1 MAPAEQVLDEAGLDG
16 LISAL
21 AAQGY
26 QVIGPTVRDNAIVLA
41 ELNSAADLP
50 AGYGV
55 DVGPGHY
62 RLRRRD
68 DRSMFAHSAGPQSW
82 KQFLH
87 PARRR
92 LWSAPADGPFEPGY
106 RGGAAVRLHRGA
118 RLRPGRHPDPGPGT
132 RRRGQPLTAHSSAA
146 ASTCSSSR

>member
-41 ELNSAADLP
+41 ELSSVADLP
-50 AGYGV
+50 AGFGV

-92 LWSAPADGPFEPGY
+92 LWSAPAGGAVRTGY
-106 RGGAAVRLHRGA
+106 RGGTAVRLHRGA
-118 RLRPGRHPDPGPGT
+118 RL
-132 RRRGQPLTAHSSAA
+132 
-146 ASTCSSSR
+146 